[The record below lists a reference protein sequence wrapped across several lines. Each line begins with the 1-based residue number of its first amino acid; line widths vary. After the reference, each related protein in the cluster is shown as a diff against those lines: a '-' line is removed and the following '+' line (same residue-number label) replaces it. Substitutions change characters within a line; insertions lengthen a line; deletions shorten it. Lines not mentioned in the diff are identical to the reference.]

1 MNVERIAD
9 QWPHVGVYTLSVFDK
24 NIMNSHHDYIHE
36 LHQGKDELFNTAYQ
50 NTHEKYFGRLAG
62 IEK

>member
-1 MNVERIAD
+1 
-9 QWPHVGVYTLSVFDK
+9 
-24 NIMNSHHDYIHE
+24 MNSHHDYIHE